1 MSVEQANN
9 LYELPE
15 RFERLSRSMAEM
27 LSQLIKEANE
37 LVARTE
43 GHRKRVFADLHALL
57 EEVPEPDQG
66 VVLSRLEHEVQRVLD
81 EQGSPKVSVS
91 GGKDACLGRPGGRVD
106 ATEGGTTVGVCG
118 IIQGGELVGGGV
130 QVETTC

>member
-1 MSVEQANN
+1 MSVERAQNV
-9 LYELPE
+9 YELPE

-27 LSQLIKEANE
+27 LSRLIEDANGLAE
-37 LVARTE
+37 RME
-43 GHRKRVFADLHALL
+43 GHRKRVFADLQALF

-66 VVLSRLEHEVQRVLD
+66 IVLSRLEHEVQRVLN

>member
-1 MSVEQANN
+1 MSAEQAGN

-27 LSQLIKEANE
+27 LSQLIEEANE

-57 EEVPEPDQG
+57 EEF
-66 VVLSRLEHEVQRVLD
+66 
-81 EQGSPKVSVS
+81 
-91 GGKDACLGRPGGRVD
+91 
-106 ATEGGTTVGVCG
+106 
-118 IIQGGELVGGGV
+118 V
-130 QVETTC
+130 QVVNIVTSDPARPDVHRQIEHGLLGMLPT